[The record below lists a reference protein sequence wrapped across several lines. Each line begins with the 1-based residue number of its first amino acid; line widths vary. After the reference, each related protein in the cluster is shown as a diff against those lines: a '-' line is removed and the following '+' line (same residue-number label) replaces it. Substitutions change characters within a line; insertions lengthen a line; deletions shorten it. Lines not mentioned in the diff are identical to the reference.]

1 VVAPMTESGMVWCV
15 QRAAVRALDGSDL
28 LGQRVEVELAQDEGR
43 IRGWVEDGVSRCEG
57 VFQGIGRGVY
67 AIFRAARWSSCKV
80 SVLAFPPQAFRLQG
94 FRAEGVGFRMDAY
107 SRGSLRP
114 SESSLE
120 YHARSEVVILSSHV
134 SGSRCFVA
142 RK

>member
-1 VVAPMTESGMVWCV
+1 MVAPMTESGMVWCV

-28 LGQRVEVELAQDEGR
+28 LGQRVKVELREDEGR
-43 IRGWVEDGVSRCEG
+43 ILHVEDGISWCKAF
-57 VFQGIGRGVY
+57 FQGMYLALGRVVH

-120 YHARSEVVILSSHV
+120 YHARSEAIIRSSHV
-134 SGSRCFVA
+134 SG
-142 RK
+142 